1 MIKIVLAIK
10 GAVRLGTVLAIIGFV
25 NVLIK
30 IANIIVKEVIIN
42 ITIINAIRRMKVR
55 EMTVSA
61 TASAVRTK
69 IRSVVA
75 AVGVV
80 INA

>member
-1 MIKIVLAIK
+1 
-10 GAVRLGTVLAIIGFV
+10 
-25 NVLIK
+25 LIK